1 MSSLFVTSEAIKN
14 FILAL
19 LIILIIHILLKG
31 HIIEHMSSVKKERFY
46 GDKIAPKFFE
56 PVRAKS
62 KKMED
67 AVESSYLHTEVHT
80 DVGCKLDN
88 NLKKDNKPSN
98 KNENEKLFNENENDM
113 KDLYKFVFENE
124 DMFTKG
130 NDATNVNFKESES
143 IANKDTTTKT
153 TYTTETTGNTG
164 NIVESTSSVLEINNH
179 TPSDNILFNDVSGFD
194 DNLMQTYYSSY

>member
-67 AVESSYLHTEVHT
+67 AIETSFLHT
-80 DVGCKLDN
+80 DQNCKLDHNVN
-88 NLKKDNKPSN
+88 NNKKEETIINGNNSN
-98 KNENEKLFNENENDM
+98 NNSSKEKLFNENDNDM

-124 DMFTKG
+124 DMFTKLSD
-130 NDATNVNFKESES
+130 NTNVNFKESES
-143 IANKDTTTKT
+143 SSIVKKDTSDNIKT
-153 TYTTETTGNTG
+153 N
-164 NIVESTSSVLEINNH
+164 VELQDNSVLEINNH

-194 DNLMQTYYSSY
+194 DNVMQTFYSSY